1 MSEMTAV
8 PSHPSRVRGSAT
20 PVRVLPALEVAG
32 IAGLASII
40 AIHATELA
48 GKVDEV
54 AYLGAGYV
62 ALIAAAFVA
71 IVMLAVDDRRGW
83 KLAGATALATLTG
96 FVLTRTTGLPGSTDD
111 IGNWTET
118 LAVWALLSEIG
129 VVALAAAALRRDQ
142 TARHER

>member
-1 MSEMTAV
+1 MSDA
-8 PSHPSRVRGSAT
+8 SLSLDRSRSAA
-20 PVRVLPALEVAG
+20 PPHAGRMLPTLDLAG

-54 AYLGAGYV
+54 AYLGFGYV

-71 IVMLAVDDRRGW
+71 IVMLAVGDPRAWR
-83 KLAGATALATLTG
+83 LAGATAAATLVG

-111 IGNWTET
+111 IGNWSET
-118 LAVWALLSEIG
+118 LAVWSLVSEIG
-129 VVALAAAALRRDQ
+129 VVVLAMAALRPSR
-142 TARHER
+142 RPR

>member
-1 MSEMTAV
+1 MSDATFSMSA
-8 PSHPSRVRGSAT
+8 PSRSADREHRHR
-20 PVRVLPALEVAG
+20 RVLPTMDLFG

-40 AIHATELA
+40 AIHVTELG

-62 ALIAAAFVA
+62 ALTAAAFVA
-71 IVMLAVDDRRGW
+71 IVMFAVGDHRAW
-83 KLAGATALATLTG
+83 KLAGATAAATLVG

-118 LAVWALLSEIG
+118 LAIWALVSEVG
-129 VVALAAAALRRDQ
+129 VVTLAALALLRQRQ
-142 TARHER
+142 RA